1 MEQLLEILQ
10 DWQTLL
16 AGLLAVIAAF
26 VAILPV
32 RAQLKQMRVQSAIGA
47 RDILARRIH
56 ELETRKLKESGALSK
71 VVQDTLRA
79 LRPGEGE
86 EEIDTEW
93 AFESGKDV
101 ESLIG
106 LLEERQREMKEPSTV
121 ENSRKTVLEALR
133 NYSVALNAVHAP
145 FSLDLD
151 DPDHGLT
158 QQQKL
163 EIVAAG
169 PIMEKEVI
177 PRLTRVQ
184 EFWADHLRI
193 FEDELNLV
201 RRKVRQIDE
210 AVVIRDFNLK

>member
-1 MEQLLEILQ
+1 MEPLLEILQ
-10 DWQTLL
+10 ERQTLL

-86 EEIDTEW
+86 EEIDTKW

-101 ESLIG
+101 DSLIG

-158 QQQKL
+158 ESRSWKL
-163 EIVAAG
+163 SQRG
-169 PIMEKEVI
+169 PSWKK
-177 PRLTRVQ
+177 R
-184 EFWADHLRI
+184 
-193 FEDELNLV
+193 
-201 RRKVRQIDE
+201 
-210 AVVIRDFNLK
+210 